1 MIFNRIPFYILEEE
15 KTALYSYN
23 GTILPALPEW
33 DKAAYPYAQIRG
45 RVLYLSSSPITY
57 NTGTWQ
63 YAYSTPYLLAN
74 FTYSGDVICWGELTE
89 NETQPTGYHSTL
101 WSNHNILDE
110 NGNVDSEASAPVPIS
125 LPFTLFDGDVTTK
138 KPDYSDY
145 SYTNIAILYAYKIGD
160 TLRVTFN
167 GEAKEYTYTRQED
180 SFVES
185 EGFGLWLPSYMGS
198 IWSVEVTTKTA
209 GTHSLKIE
217 LIGVK

>member
-1 MIFNRIPFYILEEE
+1 MIFNLMKPVPVQDEP
-15 KTALYSYN
+15 TMYSYN
-23 GTILPALPEW
+23 GTILPPLPEW
-33 DKAAYPYAQIRG
+33 DKTAYPYAQIRS

-57 NTGTWQ
+57 NTSTWK
-63 YAYSTPYLLAN
+63 YTYSTPYLLAN
-74 FTYSGDVICWGELTE
+74 FTYSADVICWGEVTE
-89 NETQPTGYHSTL
+89 NETQPTTYMSTD

-110 NGNVDSEASAPVPIS
+110 NGNVHFEASVPVPIS
-125 LPFTLFDGDVTTK
+125 LPFTLFDGEVKTK

-145 SYTNIAILYAYKIGD
+145 SYTNITIMYAYKIGD

-167 GEAKEYTYTRQED
+167 GDVKEYTYTRQED

-185 EGFGLWLPSYMGS
+185 EGFGLWLPQPMGS
-198 IWSVEVTTKTA
+198 NWNVEVTTKTA